1 MRDFGPGASSGAHG
15 FGVRHAWHEGRSAA
29 GHRGA
34 TLGGMNASREPEE
47 PGVPVS
53 AEPAPTRADEA
64 RKGLLV
70 FFALVALG
78 SGVFQGLL
86 LRTGKPIGES
96 PWLVYGLMW
105 TPGVASIVCRLALRE
120 GFKDVS
126 FRIGGV
132 RGWKAIGFGWLL
144 PPVFGSVVYGLAW
157 ATGLASFGV
166 PALAD
171 VGLSALGQPARFAT
185 LLGITLTLVS
195 ALSLFSAA
203 GEEIGWR
210 GYLLT
215 RLIEA
220 EVPRPVLVSSLVWA
234 LWHVPLILSGQYA
247 AGPNRILSAATF
259 VATVVGLGFTMAFL
273 RLTTGSVWPA
283 IVLHGVWNA
292 VIQGAFDV
300 STKEPSIWVGEAG
313 LLVAAASLAVAW
325 ALTRKSFAARRTPGE
340 EPFATVPGLAG

>member
-1 MRDFGPGASSGAHG
+1 MSEPADPGA
-15 FGVRHAWHEGRSAA
+15 
-29 GHRGA
+29 
-34 TLGGMNASREPEE
+34 
-47 PGVPVS
+47 
-53 AEPAPTRADEA
+53 PAPPPPADVTPSRADDA

-78 SGVFQGLL
+78 SGIFQGLL
-86 LRTGKPIGES
+86 LRSGKPIGES
-96 PWLVYGLMW
+96 LWLVFGLMW
-105 TPGVASIVCRLALRE
+105 TPGVASAIARLVFRE
-120 GFKDVS
+120 GFRDVS
-126 FRIGGV
+126 FRIGGAA
-132 RGWKAIGFGWLL
+132 GWKAIGFGWLL
-144 PPVFGSVVYGLAW
+144 PPVLGSVVYGLAW

-171 VGLSALGQPARFAT
+171 VGLSALGQPARLAT
-185 LLGITLTLVS
+185 LLGISLTLVS
-195 ALSLFSAA
+195 VLNLLSAA

-234 LWHVPLILSGQYA
+234 LWHVPLIVSGQYA
-247 AGPNRILSAATF
+247 AGPNRLLSAATF
-259 VATVVGLGFTMAFL
+259 VAGAVGIGFTMAFL

-292 VIQGAFDV
+292 VIQGTFDV
-300 STKEPSIWVGEAG
+300 STKVPSIWVGEAG
-313 LLVAAASLAVAW
+313 ILVAAASLAVAW
-325 ALTRKSFAARRTPGE
+325 ALTRKGFVARRAPGE

>member
-1 MRDFGPGASSGAHG
+1 MNELHDPGTPESS
-15 FGVRHAWHEGRSAA
+15 SQA
-29 GHRGA
+29 G
-34 TLGGMNASREPEE
+34 
-47 PGVPVS
+47 
-53 AEPAPTRADEA
+53 PAPSRADEA

-86 LRTGKPIGES
+86 LRSGKPIGES

-105 TPGVASIVCRLALRE
+105 TPGVASLVCRLVLRE
-120 GFKDVS
+120 GFRDVS
-126 FRIGGV
+126 FRVGGKA
-132 RGWKAIGFGWLL
+132 GWKAIGFGWLL
-144 PPVFGSVVYGLAW
+144 PPVFGCVVYGLAW
-157 ATGLASFGV
+157 ATGLARFEV

-171 VGLSALGQPARFAT
+171 VGLSALGQPARLAT

-195 ALSLFSAA
+195 VLSLLSAA

-220 EVPRPVLVSSLVWA
+220 EVPRPVLVSGVVWA
-234 LWHVPLILSGQYA
+234 LWHVPLIVSGQYA
-247 AGPNRILSAATF
+247 AGPNRLLSAATF
-259 VATVVGLGFTMAFL
+259 VVTVVGIGFTMAFL
-273 RLTTGSVWPA
+273 RLSTGSVWPA

-292 VIQGAFDV
+292 VIQGTFDT

-313 LLVAAASLAVAW
+313 ILVAAASLAVAW
-325 ALTRKSFAARRTPGE
+325 ALVRRGFAARRAPGE